1 MSYGYDAAL
10 RDRVIKA
17 YQACGSARA
26 SGVRFDIG
34 VATAIR
40 WVRLWRETGS
50 PMDPPRRRKAS
61 VLDPH
66 IEWLLDVR
74 RGEPDK
80 TLQAIADRL
89 LDEHGVGADPARL
102 SRFFKKH
109 GITFKKKPVRQ

>member
-1 MSYGYDAAL
+1 MPYGYDAAL

-17 YQACGSARA
+17 YQACGSARS
-26 SGVRFDIG
+26 SGTRFDVG

-50 PMDPPRRRKAS
+50 PMDRPRRRKPS

-66 IEWLLDVR
+66 IEWLLEVR
-74 RGEPDK
+74 RGEPDL

-89 LDEHGVGADPARL
+89 RDEHRIGVDPAGL
-102 SRFFKKH
+102 SRLFKKH
-109 GITFKKKPVRQ
+109 GVTFKKNPVRQ